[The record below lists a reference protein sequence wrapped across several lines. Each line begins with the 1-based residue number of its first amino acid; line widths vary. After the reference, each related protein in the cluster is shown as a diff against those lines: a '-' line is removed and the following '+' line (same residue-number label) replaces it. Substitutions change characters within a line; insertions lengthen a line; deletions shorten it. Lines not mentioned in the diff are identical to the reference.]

1 MHRQLVQHVRLT
13 WFEKIAIIEKAK
25 LAPYMSYNELA
36 QWARLELSLPAPPN
50 KSTIGR
56 VLKSSARLLRQPA
69 ETAIRKNAL
78 SDLRLALDENV
89 VEFVMLAEAEN
100 VSITGAM
107 IIHQAKELAAKMRI
121 SNDAKPRFGSSWLR
135 CLQERYGFRWK
146 RAFGESSSVDI
157 EAANERVQ
165 QLRCAIGNYRLCDV
179 FNMDESAFF
188 YNAVPRGSICK
199 HAAPA
204 LKQNKARVTMAVCAN
219 ADGSE
224 KLPILYLGTA
234 AAPRWL
240 PRKPATLQYFGT
252 EKGWMTGWM
261 YQQWLVG
268 LDEKMRAQNRSILL
282 LVDNASSHHETGLHL
297 TNVRVEKLP
306 PNTTA
311 KIQPMDQGII
321 NCIKRYVLNQ
331 KMQHALSFL
340 GESVANPY
348 TVDLLTALEWCE
360 AAWCNVT
367 STTIEN
373 CWRHSGLLNKAGVG
387 FLLN

>member
-1 MHRQLVQHVRLT
+1 MISKRVIGQTQFKLYNGRVRKMAGALNVRESCRCKPNTRCTTTQFSLFEQPTPPLQAMHRQLVQHVRLT

-121 SNDAKPRFGSSWLR
+121 CNDAKPRIGSSWLR

-157 EAANERVQ
+157 EAANEGSSS
-165 QLRCAIGNYRLCDV
+165 LGAPLATTDCATSLIWT
-179 FNMDESAFF
+179 
-188 YNAVPRGSICK
+188 K
-199 HAAPA
+199 APSSTT
-204 LKQNKARVTMAVCAN
+204 Q
-219 ADGSE
+219 
-224 KLPILYLGTA
+224 
-234 AAPRWL
+234 
-240 PRKPATLQYFGT
+240 F
-252 EKGWMTGWM
+252 
-261 YQQWLVG
+261 LVG
-268 LDEKMRAQNRSILL
+268 QY
-282 LVDNASSHHETGLHL
+282 AST
-297 TNVRVEKLP
+297 RRRP
-306 PNTTA
+306 
-311 KIQPMDQGII
+311 
-321 NCIKRYVLNQ
+321 
-331 KMQHALSFL
+331 
-340 GESVANPY
+340 
-348 TVDLLTALEWCE
+348 
-360 AAWCNVT
+360 
-367 STTIEN
+367 
-373 CWRHSGLLNKAGVG
+373 
-387 FLLN
+387 